1 MNISFLGQ
9 RSENSRNT
17 VSMKA
22 LEPYFPGIFSALV
35 VFLLF
40 CYFRRLSPFI
50 YQTNDDLFLK
60 MIVSGEMTGTPDPR
74 MFYLS
79 YPAGLL
85 LSCLYRLSPQFPWYG
100 LLFCFTIGLTM
111 TVILYSFLKREK
123 NLLVRL
129 LTIVLFCL
137 FSYGFLFLHIAE
149 LQFTTVTAMAG
160 CGALF
165 LFYLA
170 PPADSLRGALKNN
183 IGFLLFSAYSF
194 CFRGQAFLMFFPM
207 IGMIGLGKY
216 LNAGKTSSA
225 SLFQMNRQRK
235 NLFALAGIFIAV
247 IGSLFLFEKLA
258 YQRED
263 WKVFSAYTE
272 ASETVYDYEGYPDY
286 DTHEETYR
294 ELGITRSS
302 YEAAA
307 HRYCIAIEPGINQ
320 KTMEALASII
330 EQERQ
335 LSLSELPGK
344 VREMAAFFLDRH
356 LSYTDRPL
364 NLLVYCCYILFF
376 ICGILSGK
384 KSALRD
390 ILFLGFAR
398 MVIWTYL
405 VFYGRLPSRV
415 SQSIYMGE
423 LAVLLAMAF
432 GHRLW
437 AFRETAVSTET
448 DISRKAAASERTAV
462 SVETVGSRSTAASR
476 ETVGSRSTAAS
487 HITVVSGKTAASSE
501 TAASGSEEKYD
512 GNNVLRRRTCSAFWV
527 ATVCFLTFV
536 CLRFGFPKAKAAAWE
551 AKSRLQFSQS
561 FVDIKQ
567 YFYEH
572 PDNFY
577 YLDMDSFGSFTE
589 DGLQNTTSA
598 YDNFLYLGSWI
609 PHSPWYDAKFE
620 RQGITDP
627 AEALFED
634 LNVFV
639 VFMNTEGIRYDYL
652 EDFYAENYPGVTLE
666 VTDTVDVSNDL
677 QFLILKG
684 YRS

>member
-1 MNISFLGQ
+1 MNISSLGQ
-9 RSENSRNT
+9 RSENDRNT
-17 VSMKA
+17 ISIKT
-22 LEPYFPGIFSALV
+22 LEPYFLGIFSVLV

-40 CYFRRLSPFI
+40 CYLRRLSPFI

-85 LSCLYRLSPQFPWYG
+85 LSGLYRLSPQLPWYG

-111 TVILYSFLKREK
+111 AVILYSLLKREK
-123 NLLVRL
+123 NPAIRL
-129 LTIVLFCL
+129 FTIVLFCL

-170 PPADSLRGALKNN
+170 PPADSMRGTLKNN
-183 IGFLLFSAYSF
+183 IVFLLLSAYSF

-216 LNAGKTSSA
+216 LDAGKTSSA
-225 SLFQMNRQRK
+225 SLFQMNRLRK
-235 NLFALAGIFIAV
+235 NLFALAGIFIAL
-247 IGSLFLFEKLA
+247 IGSLFLLEKLA

-307 HRYCIAIEPGINQ
+307 HRYCIAIEPGINR
-320 KTMEALASII
+320 KTMETLAAII

-335 LSLSELPGK
+335 ISLSELPGK
-344 VREMAAFFLDRH
+344 IREMAAFFLDRH

-384 KSALRD
+384 RRAIRD

-415 SQSIYMGE
+415 SQSVYLGE
-423 LAVLLAMAF
+423 LAVLLAIAF
-432 GHRLW
+432 GYRLW
-437 AFRETAVSTET
+437 AFA
-448 DISRKAAASERTAV
+448 
-462 SVETVGSRSTAASR
+462 
-476 ETVGSRSTAAS
+476 
-487 HITVVSGKTAASSE
+487 
-501 TAASGSEEKYD
+501 
-512 GNNVLRRRTCSAFWV
+512 GNNVLRRRTCSAFWIL
-527 ATVCFLTFV
+527 TVCFLTFV

-561 FVDIKQ
+561 FVDIKN

-589 DGLQNTTSA
+589 DGLQNTKSA

-620 RQGITDP
+620 QQGITDP
-627 AEALFED
+627 ARALFED
-634 LNVFV
+634 PNVFV
-639 VFMNTEGIRYDYL
+639 VFMNTEGISYDYL
-652 EDFYAENYPGVTLE
+652 ADFYAENYPGVTLE
-666 VTDTVDVSNDL
+666 IADTVNVSNDL

-684 YRS
+684 YRG

>member
-1 MNISFLGQ
+1 MNISSLGQ
-9 RSENSRNT
+9 RSENDRNT
-17 VSMKA
+17 ISTNTFSIKTM
-22 LEPYFPGIFSALV
+22 EPYFLGIFSVLV

-85 LSCLYRLSPQFPWYG
+85 LSGLYRLSPQLPWYG

-111 TVILYSFLKREK
+111 AVILYSLLKREK
-123 NLLVRL
+123 NPVIRL

-149 LQFTTVTAMAG
+149 LQFTTVTTMAG

-170 PPADSLRGALKNN
+170 PPADSMRETLKNN
-183 IGFLLFSAYSF
+183 MGFLLFSAYSF

-216 LNAGKTSSA
+216 LDAGKTSSS

-247 IGSLFLFEKLA
+247 IGSLFLLEKLA

-307 HRYCIAIEPGINQ
+307 HRYCIAIEPGINR
-320 KTMEALASII
+320 KTMETLAAII

-344 VREMAAFFLDRH
+344 IREMAAFFLDRH

-384 KSALRD
+384 KRALRD

-415 SQSIYMGE
+415 SQSVYLGE
-423 LAVLLAMAF
+423 LAVLLAIAF
-432 GHRLW
+432 GYRLW
-437 AFRETAVSTET
+437 AFREAAVSPET
-448 DISRKAAASERTAV
+448 TISRKAAASKRTAV
-462 SVETVGSRSTAASR
+462 SPKTVGSTRTAASP
-476 ETVGSRSTAAS
+476 ETVIPR
-487 HITVVSGKTAASSE
+487 KTAASSE
-501 TAASGSEEKYD
+501 TAASGSGEKHG
-512 GNNVLRRRTCSAFWV
+512 GNNVLRRRTCSAFWIV
-527 ATVCFLTFV
+527 TVCFLTFV

-561 FVDIKQ
+561 FVDIKN
-567 YFYEH
+567 YFYKH

-589 DGLQNTTSA
+589 DGLQNTTNA

-627 AEALFED
+627 AGALFED
-634 LNVFV
+634 PNVFV
-639 VFMNTEGIRYDYL
+639 VFMNTEGISYDYL
-652 EDFYAENYPGVTLE
+652 ADFYAENYPGVTLE
-666 VTDTVDVSNDL
+666 IADTVNVSNDL

-684 YRS
+684 RGG

>member
-1 MNISFLGQ
+1 MNISSLGQ
-9 RSENSRNT
+9 RSENDRNT
-17 VSMKA
+17 ISTNTISIKT
-22 LEPYFPGIFSALV
+22 LEPYFLGIFSVLI

-85 LSCLYRLSPQFPWYG
+85 LSGLYRLSPQLPWYG

-111 TVILYSFLKREK
+111 AVILYSLLKREK
-123 NLLVRL
+123 NPAIRL

-170 PPADSLRGALKNN
+170 PPADSLRGTFKNN
-183 IGFLLFSAYSF
+183 MCFLLFSAYSF

-216 LNAGKTSSA
+216 LDAGKSSPT

-235 NLFALAGIFIAV
+235 NLFALAGIFIAL
-247 IGSLFLFEKLA
+247 IGSLFLLEKLA

-294 ELGITRSS
+294 ELGINRSS

-307 HRYCIAIEPGINQ
+307 HRYCIAIEPGINR
-320 KTMEALASII
+320 KTMETLAAII

-344 VREMAAFFLDRH
+344 IREMAAFFLDRH

-364 NLLVYCCYILFF
+364 NLLVYCCYILLF

-384 KSALRD
+384 KNALRD

-415 SQSIYMGE
+415 SQSVYLGE
-423 LAVLLAMAF
+423 LAVLLAIAF
-432 GHRLW
+432 GYRLW
-437 AFRETAVSTET
+437 AFREAAVSPET
-448 DISRKAAASERTAV
+448 TISRKAAASKRTAV
-462 SVETVGSRSTAASR
+462 SPKTVGSTRTATSP
-476 ETVGSRSTAAS
+476 ETVIPR
-487 HITVVSGKTAASSE
+487 KTAASSE
-501 TAASGSEEKYD
+501 TAVSGSGEKHG
-512 GNNVLRRRTCSAFWV
+512 GNSVLRQRTCSAFWIL
-527 ATVCFLTFV
+527 TVCFLTFV

-561 FVDIKQ
+561 FVDIKN

-589 DGLQNTTSA
+589 DGLQNTKSA

-620 RQGITDP
+620 QQGITDP
-627 AEALFED
+627 ARALFED
-634 LNVFV
+634 PNVFV
-639 VFMNTEGIRYDYL
+639 VFMNTEGISYDYL
-652 EDFYAENYPGVTLE
+652 ADFYAENYPGVTLE
-666 VTDTVDVSNDL
+666 IADTVNVSNDL

-684 YRS
+684 YRG

>member
-1 MNISFLGQ
+1 MNSSFLRRQSDKGM
-9 RSENSRNT
+9 NT
-17 VSMKA
+17 VSHKK
-22 LEPYFPGIFSALV
+22 LEFCLLGVFSALV

-50 YQTNDDLFLK
+50 FQTNDDLFLK
-60 MIVSGEMTGTPDPR
+60 MIVSGEMIGTPDPH

-85 LSCLYRLSPQFPWYG
+85 LSGLYRLIPQFPWYG

-111 TVILYSFLKREK
+111 TVILSSILKREK
-123 NLLVRL
+123 NPAVRL
-129 LTIVLFCL
+129 LTVVLFCL

-165 LFYLA
+165 LFFLA
-170 PPADSLRGALKNN
+170 PPADSLRDALKNN
-183 IGFLLFSAYSF
+183 IGFLLLSAYSF

-216 LNAGKTSSA
+216 LDAGKSSSA

-235 NLFALAGIFIAV
+235 NLLALAGIFIAV
-247 IGSLFLFEKLA
+247 IGSLFMLEKLA

-263 WKVFSAYTE
+263 WKEFSAYTE

-286 DTHEETYR
+286 DTHEETYA

-307 HRYCIAIEPGINQ
+307 RRYCIAIEPGINQ
-320 KTMEALASII
+320 KTMETLADII
-330 EQERQ
+330 KKERR

-344 VREMAAFFLDRH
+344 IREMAAFFLDRH

-384 KSALRD
+384 KNALRD

-415 SQSIYMGE
+415 SQSIYLGE
-423 LAVLLAMAF
+423 LAVLLAIAF
-432 GHRLW
+432 GYRLW
-437 AFRETAVSTET
+437 VLQRATDTPETNVSPKAAVFSETAVQ
-448 DISRKAAASERTAV
+448 
-462 SVETVGSRSTAASR
+462 RSA
-476 ETVGSRSTAAS
+476 
-487 HITVVSGKTAASSE
+487 
-501 TAASGSEEKYD
+501 EKYAE
-512 GNNVLRRRTCSAFWV
+512 NNVLRQRTCSVFWAV
-527 ATVCFLTFV
+527 TVCFLTFV

-551 AKSRLQFSQS
+551 ASSRLQFSQS
-561 FVDIKQ
+561 FVDIKN
-567 YFYEH
+567 YFYTH

-589 DGLQNTTSA
+589 DGLQETVSE

-620 RQGITDP
+620 REGIADP
-627 AEALFED
+627 AKALYENP
-634 LNVFV
+634 NVFV
-639 VFMNTEGIRYDYL
+639 VFMNTEGISYDYL
-652 EDFYAENYPGVTLE
+652 TDYYAENYPGVSLE
-666 VTDTVDVSNDL
+666 IADTVDVSNDL

-684 YRS
+684 TRQ

>member
-1 MNISFLGQ
+1 MNISSLGQ
-9 RSENSRNT
+9 RSENDRNT
-17 VSMKA
+17 ISIKT
-22 LEPYFPGIFSALV
+22 LEPYFLGIFSVLV

-111 TVILYSFLKREK
+111 AVILYSFLKREK
-123 NLLVRL
+123 NPLVRL

-170 PPADSLRGALKNN
+170 PPADSMRETLKNN
-183 IGFLLFSAYSF
+183 MGFLLFSAYSF

-216 LNAGKTSSA
+216 LDAGKTSSS

-247 IGSLFLFEKLA
+247 IGSLFLLEKLA

-307 HRYCIAIEPGINQ
+307 HRYCIAIEPGINR
-320 KTMEALASII
+320 KTMETLAAII

-344 VREMAAFFLDRH
+344 IREMAAFFLDRH

-384 KSALRD
+384 KRALRD

-415 SQSIYMGE
+415 SQSVYLGE
-423 LAVLLAMAF
+423 LAVLLAIAF
-432 GHRLW
+432 GYRLW
-437 AFRETAVSTET
+437 AFREAAVSPET
-448 DISRKAAASERTAV
+448 TISRKAAASKRTAV
-462 SVETVGSRSTAASR
+462 SPKTVGSTRTAASP
-476 ETVGSRSTAAS
+476 ETVIPR
-487 HITVVSGKTAASSE
+487 KTAASSE
-501 TAASGSEEKYD
+501 TAASGSGEKH
-512 GNNVLRRRTCSAFWV
+512 GRNNVLRRRTCSAFWIV
-527 ATVCFLTFV
+527 TVCFLTFV

-551 AKSRLQFSQS
+551 AKSRLQFSRS
-561 FVDIKQ
+561 FVDIKN

-609 PHSPWYDAKFE
+609 PHSPWYDVKFE

-627 AEALFED
+627 AGALFED
-634 LNVFV
+634 PNVFV
-639 VFMNTEGIRYDYL
+639 VFMNTEGISYDYL
-652 EDFYAENYPGVTLE
+652 ADFYAENYPGVTLE
-666 VTDTVDVSNDL
+666 IADTVNVSNDL

-684 YRS
+684 RGG

>member
-1 MNISFLGQ
+1 MKISFHRQ
-9 RSENSRNT
+9 RSENDRNT
-17 VSMKA
+17 VSPKA
-22 LEPYFPGIFSALV
+22 FEPYFLSIFSALV

-50 YQTNDDLFLK
+50 FQTNDDLFLK
-60 MIVSGEMTGTPDPR
+60 MIVSGVMTGRPDPR

-85 LSCLYRLSPQFPWYG
+85 LSALYRLFPQLPWYG

-111 TVILYSFLKREK
+111 AVILSSILRREK
-123 NLLVRL
+123 HPAVRL
-129 LTIVLFCL
+129 LSVVLFGL

-165 LFYLA
+165 LFFLA
-170 PPADSLRGALKNN
+170 PPADSLRETFKNN
-183 IGFLLFSAYSF
+183 TGFLLFSAYSF

-216 LNAGKTSSA
+216 LDAGKSSSA
-225 SLFQMNRQRK
+225 SLFQINRQRK
-235 NLFALAGIFIAV
+235 NLLALAGFFIAV
-247 IGSLFLFEKLA
+247 IGSLFLLEKLA
-258 YQRED
+258 YQKED
-263 WKVFSAYTE
+263 WKEFSAYTE

-286 DTHEETYR
+286 DTYEETYT

-307 HRYCIAIEPGINQ
+307 HRYCIAMEPGINR
-320 KTMEALASII
+320 KTMETLASIT
-330 EQERQ
+330 EKDRR

-344 VREMAAFFLDRH
+344 IREMAAFFLDRH

-364 NLLVYCCYILFF
+364 NLLVYCFYILFF

-423 LAVLLAMAF
+423 LTVLLAIAF
-432 GHRLW
+432 GYRLW
-437 AFRETAVSTET
+437 AFRGTAAPSDTVVSRKAVVFPETAVS
-448 DISRKAAASERTAV
+448 RK
-462 SVETVGSRSTAASR
+462 TVF
-476 ETVGSRSTAAS
+476 VP
-487 HITVVSGKTAASSE
+487 E
-501 TAASGSEEKYD
+501 TAAQEAVKKHN
-512 GNNVLRRRTCSAFWV
+512 GNSILRQRACSAFWAV
-527 ATVCFLTFV
+527 TICFLTFV
-536 CLRFGFPKAKAAAWE
+536 CLRFGFPKARAAAWE
-551 AKSRLQFSQS
+551 ASSRLQFSQS
-561 FVDIKQ
+561 FVDIKN

-589 DGLQNTTSA
+589 DGLRETISE

-620 RQGITDP
+620 RQGIADP
-627 AEALFED
+627 ARALFENP
-634 LNVFV
+634 NVFV
-639 VFMNTEGIRYDYL
+639 VFMNTEGISYDYL
-652 EDFYAENYPGVTLE
+652 ADYYAENYPGVTLE
-666 VTDTVDVSNDL
+666 IADTVDVSNDL

-684 YRS
+684 ASG

>member
-1 MNISFLGQ
+1 MNLSSHIQ
-9 RSENSRNT
+9 RSNKDINT
-17 VSMKA
+17 VFRKKT
-22 LEPYFPGIFSALV
+22 EPCLLGVLSALV

-40 CYFRRLSPFI
+40 WYFRRLSPFI

-85 LSCLYRLSPQFPWYG
+85 LSALYQLSPQLPWYG

-111 TVILYSFLKREK
+111 TVILYSILKREK
-123 NLLVRL
+123 HPAVRL
-129 LTIVLFCL
+129 LTVVLFCL

-165 LFYLA
+165 LFMLA
-170 PPADSLRGALKNN
+170 PPADSLRETLKNN
-183 IGFLLFSAYSF
+183 SGFLLFSAYSF
-194 CFRGQAFLMFFPM
+194 CFRGQAFIMFFPM

-216 LNAGKTSSA
+216 LDAGKASPA
-225 SLFQMNRQRK
+225 SLFQINRQRK
-235 NLFALAGIFIAV
+235 NLLALAGIFIAI
-247 IGSLFLFEKLA
+247 IGSLFMLEKLA

-263 WKVFSAYTE
+263 WNVFSAYTE
-272 ASETVYDYEGYPDY
+272 VSETVYDYEGYPDY
-286 DTHEETYR
+286 DTHEKTYT

-307 HRYCIAIEPGINQ
+307 HRYCIALEPGINR
-320 KTMEALASII
+320 KTMETLATII
-330 EQERQ
+330 EKERR

-344 VREMAAFFLDRH
+344 FQEMAAFFLDRH

-384 KSALRD
+384 KCALRD

-415 SQSIYMGE
+415 SQSVYMGE
-423 LAVLLAMAF
+423 LAVLLAIAF
-432 GHRLW
+432 GYRLW
-437 AFRETAVSTET
+437 DFRGTAASAETDASQGTAVSPEV
-448 DISRKAAASERTAV
+448 AAVKRSAEKHFER
-462 SVETVGSRSTAASR
+462 S
-476 ETVGSRSTAAS
+476 
-487 HITVVSGKTAASSE
+487 
-501 TAASGSEEKYD
+501 
-512 GNNVLRRRTCSAFWV
+512 VLRQRACSAFWGM
-527 ATVCFLTFV
+527 TICLLTFV

-561 FVDIKQ
+561 FVDIKN
-567 YFYEH
+567 YFYAH

-589 DGLQNTTSA
+589 DGLQNTVSG

-620 RQGITDP
+620 RECITDP
-627 AEALFED
+627 AKALYENP
-634 LNVFV
+634 NVYV
-639 VFMNTEGIRYDYL
+639 VFMNTEGISYDYL
-652 EDFYAENYPGVTLE
+652 ADFYAENYPGVTLE
-666 VTDTVDVSNDL
+666 IADTVDVSNDL

-684 YRS
+684 TSD

>member
-1 MNISFLGQ
+1 MNLSFHRQ
-9 RSENSRNT
+9 RSNKDINT
-17 VSMKA
+17 VFRKKT
-22 LEPYFPGIFSALV
+22 EPCLLGVLSVLV

-40 CYFRRLSPFI
+40 WYFRRLSPFI

-60 MIVSGEMTGTPDPR
+60 MIVSGEMTGTPNPR

-85 LSCLYRLSPQFPWYG
+85 LSALYRLSPQLPWYG

-111 TVILYSFLKREK
+111 TVILYSILKREK
-123 NLLVRL
+123 HPAVRL
-129 LTIVLFCL
+129 LTVVLFCL

-165 LFYLA
+165 LFMLA
-170 PPADSLRGALKNN
+170 PPADSLREALKNN
-183 IGFLLFSAYSF
+183 SGFLLFSAYSF
-194 CFRGQAFLMFFPM
+194 CFRGQAFIMFFPM

-216 LNAGKTSSA
+216 LDAGKASSA
-225 SLFQMNRQRK
+225 SLFQINRQRK
-235 NLFALAGIFIAV
+235 NLLALAGIFIAI
-247 IGSLFLFEKLA
+247 IGSLFMLEKLA

-263 WKVFSAYTE
+263 WNVFSAYTE

-286 DTHEETYR
+286 DTHRETYT

-307 HRYCIAIEPGINQ
+307 HRYCIALEPGINRE
-320 KTMEALASII
+320 TMETLAAII
-330 EQERQ
+330 EKERR

-344 VREMAAFFLDRH
+344 FQEMAAFFLDRH

-384 KSALRD
+384 KCALRD

-415 SQSIYMGE
+415 SQSVYMGE
-423 LAVLLAMAF
+423 LAVLLAIAF
-432 GHRLW
+432 GYRLW
-437 AFRETAVSTET
+437 AFR
-448 DISRKAAASERTAV
+448 
-462 SVETVGSRSTAASR
+462 
-476 ETVGSRSTAAS
+476 
-487 HITVVSGKTAASSE
+487 KTAERSFLRQRACSS
-501 TAASGSEEKYD
+501 
-512 GNNVLRRRTCSAFWV
+512 FWV
-527 ATVCFLTFV
+527 MTVCFLTFV
-536 CLRFGFPKAKAAAWE
+536 CLRFGFPKAEAAAWE

-561 FVDIKQ
+561 FVDIKN
-567 YFYEH
+567 YFYAH

-589 DGLQNTTSA
+589 DGLQNTVSG

-620 RQGITDP
+620 RQGISDP
-627 AEALFED
+627 AKALYENP
-634 LNVFV
+634 NVYV
-639 VFMNTEGIRYDYL
+639 VFMNTEGISYDYL
-652 EDFYAENYPGVTLE
+652 ADFYAENYPGVTLE
-666 VTDTVDVSNDL
+666 IADTVNVSNDL

-684 YRS
+684 TSD

>member
-1 MNISFLGQ
+1 MNLSSHIQ
-9 RSENSRNT
+9 RSNKDINT
-17 VSMKA
+17 VFRKKT
-22 LEPYFPGIFSALV
+22 EPCLLGVLSALV

-40 CYFRRLSPFI
+40 WYFRRLSPFI

-85 LSCLYRLSPQFPWYG
+85 LSALYRLSPQLPWYG

-111 TVILYSFLKREK
+111 TVILYSILKREK
-123 NLLVRL
+123 HPAVRL
-129 LTIVLFCL
+129 LTVVLFCL

-165 LFYLA
+165 LFMLA
-170 PPADSLRGALKNN
+170 PPADSLRETLKNN
-183 IGFLLFSAYSF
+183 SGFLLFSAYSF
-194 CFRGQAFLMFFPM
+194 CFRGQAFIMFFPM

-216 LNAGKTSSA
+216 LDAGKASPA
-225 SLFQMNRQRK
+225 SLFQINRQRK
-235 NLFALAGIFIAV
+235 NLLALAGIFIAI
-247 IGSLFLFEKLA
+247 IGSLFMLEKLA

-263 WKVFSAYTE
+263 WNVFSAYTE

-286 DTHEETYR
+286 DTHEKTYT

-307 HRYCIAIEPGINQ
+307 HRYCIALEPGINR
-320 KTMEALASII
+320 KTMETLATII
-330 EQERQ
+330 EKERR

-344 VREMAAFFLDRH
+344 FQEMAAFFLDRH

-384 KSALRD
+384 KCALRD

-415 SQSIYMGE
+415 SQSVYMGE
-423 LAVLLAMAF
+423 LAVLLAIAF
-432 GHRLW
+432 GYRLW
-437 AFRETAVSTET
+437 AFRGTAASAETDASQGTAVSPEV
-448 DISRKAAASERTAV
+448 AAVKRSAEKHFER
-462 SVETVGSRSTAASR
+462 S
-476 ETVGSRSTAAS
+476 
-487 HITVVSGKTAASSE
+487 
-501 TAASGSEEKYD
+501 
-512 GNNVLRRRTCSAFWV
+512 VLRQRACSAFWGM
-527 ATVCFLTFV
+527 TICLLTFV

-561 FVDIKQ
+561 FVDIKN
-567 YFYEH
+567 YFYAH

-589 DGLQNTTSA
+589 DGLQNTVSG

-620 RQGITDP
+620 RECITDP
-627 AEALFED
+627 AKALYENP
-634 LNVFV
+634 NVYV
-639 VFMNTEGIRYDYL
+639 VFMNTEGISYDYL
-652 EDFYAENYPGVTLE
+652 ADFYAENYPGVTLE
-666 VTDTVDVSNDL
+666 IADTVDVSNDL

-684 YRS
+684 TSD

>member
-1 MNISFLGQ
+1 MNISSLGQ
-9 RSENSRNT
+9 RSENSRNTVSINT

-60 MIVSGEMTGTPDPR
+60 MIVSGEMTCTPDPR

-170 PPADSLRGALKNN
+170 PPADSLRGTLKNN
-183 IGFLLFSAYSF
+183 ICFLLFSAYSF

-216 LNAGKTSSA
+216 LDAGKSSSA
-225 SLFQMNRQRK
+225 SLFQINRQRK

-263 WKVFSAYTE
+263 WKIFSAYTE

-307 HRYCIAIEPGINQ
+307 HRYCIAIEPGINR
-320 KTMEALASII
+320 KTMETLASII

-376 ICGILSGK
+376 VCGILSGK

-423 LAVLLAMAF
+423 LAVLLAIAF
-432 GHRLW
+432 GYRLW
-437 AFRETAVSTET
+437 AFRETA
-448 DISRKAAASERTAV
+448 
-462 SVETVGSRSTAASR
+462 
-476 ETVGSRSTAAS
+476 
-487 HITVVSGKTAASSE
+487 ASSE
-501 TAASGSEEKYD
+501 TAVSGFEEKH
-512 GNNVLRRRTCSAFWV
+512 GRNIVLRQRTCSAFWV
-527 ATVCFLTFV
+527 VTVCFLTFV

-561 FVDIKQ
+561 FADIKQ

-634 LNVFV
+634 PNVFV
-639 VFMNTEGIRYDYL
+639 VFMNTEGISYDYL
-652 EDFYAENYPGVTLE
+652 ADFYAENYPGVTLE
-666 VTDTVDVSNDL
+666 IADTVDVSNDL

-684 YRS
+684 YRG